1 MKTIKFKEFKE
12 VVGQGFITLKA
23 HNFPQQ
29 GWCRKTIGNV
39 IYIWA
44 KPSVILIKLSEIEQ
58 RTGKEIRLCL
68 VPKAIINRVGL

>member
-1 MKTIKFKEFKE
+1 MKAIKFQEFKE

-29 GWCRKTIGNV
+29 GWCRKTVGNV

-44 KPSVILIKLSEIEQ
+44 KPSVTLVKLSEIEY

-68 VPKAIINRVGL
+68 VPNAIIKRLGI